1 MRFRP
6 VLEEGVMV
14 RVLVILTDVTSTVE
28 GERAQRRAREVEA
41 VMLSFV
47 RDRDGMIAFV
57 REAERILLDLEHVE
71 EPATV
76 RRLVHT
82 LKGGSAAAGFVTV
95 AEECH
100 AIESELLESGQPTLE
115 RAQHVRLSR
124 AFQERLGM
132 IAELLPSDDGAL
144 RLGAGDLH
152 ELETAIKLGVRH
164 GDLLAII
171 ELWRWPHVRDALRR
185 VAVQIERIATSL
197 HKRVEVRV
205 EDHGLRHVPHRL
217 DEKRA
222 SVGKSESGLIVISA
236 RVVGSSLVI
245 EMADDGQ
252 GVNVEHLRT
261 SAEKRGL
268 HRASEKD
275 VMDLLFADGVST
287 RIEVTEHSGRG
298 VGLAAVRAACEAA
311 GGTARV
317 TSRAGYGTT
326 FAFHFPSTLAHGMTT
341 FVLDKE
347 DYGTTASGPRGRAV
361 RSLRSCRNCSPPL
374 RGAEP
379 RQSPGVRACETA
391 SAAPRAKHGHVRITT
406 LTLDP
411 IAGL

>member
-1 MRFRP
+1 LRESFAIGFEQLTDGIFPFEVAAGQMRPRLQRDGAVYGMRFRP

-132 IAELLPSDDGAL
+132 IAELLPSDDGTRTARNAPSGRCARAGTVA
-144 RLGAGDLH
+144 RLFEAPSPVSPP
-152 ELETAIKLGVRH
+152 ASV
-164 GDLLAII
+164 LARQHQQP
-171 ELWRWPHVRDALRR
+171 LARSTGTSRLRR
-185 VAVQIERIATSL
+185 
-197 HKRVEVRV
+197 
-205 EDHGLRHVPHRL
+205 
-217 DEKRA
+217 
-222 SVGKSESGLIVISA
+222 
-236 RVVGSSLVI
+236 
-245 EMADDGQ
+245 
-252 GVNVEHLRT
+252 
-261 SAEKRGL
+261 
-268 HRASEKD
+268 
-275 VMDLLFADGVST
+275 
-287 RIEVTEHSGRG
+287 
-298 VGLAAVRAACEAA
+298 
-311 GGTARV
+311 
-317 TSRAGYGTT
+317 
-326 FAFHFPSTLAHGMTT
+326 
-341 FVLDKE
+341 
-347 DYGTTASGPRGRAV
+347 
-361 RSLRSCRNCSPPL
+361 
-374 RGAEP
+374 
-379 RQSPGVRACETA
+379 
-391 SAAPRAKHGHVRITT
+391 
-406 LTLDP
+406 
-411 IAGL
+411 

>member
-1 MRFRP
+1 MRPRLQRDGAVYGMRFRP

-152 ELETAIKLGVRH
+152 ELETAIKPGVRH

-205 EDHGLRHVPHRL
+205 EDHGIRHVPHRL
-217 DEKRA
+217 DEFFSSLVHVARNAADHGIEDPGQRA
-222 SVGKSESGLIVISA
+222 SVGKSYFGLIVISA

-298 VGLAAVRAACEAA
+298 VGLAAMRAACESA
-311 GGTARV
+311 GGTVRV

-326 FAFHFPSTLAHGMTT
+326 FAFHFPSTLAHG
-341 FVLDKE
+341 
-347 DYGTTASGPRGRAV
+347 TAT
-361 RSLRSCRNCSPPL
+361 L
-374 RGAEP
+374 RGA
-379 RQSPGVRACETA
+379 A
-391 SAAPRAKHGHVRITT
+391 
-406 LTLDP
+406 
-411 IAGL
+411 